1 MPETLNQTIA
11 ALREIIALTGW
22 SQREV
27 ASRGGMNA
35 STVCRILAGQAKNPP
50 CRKTR
55 RRVGALLAH
64 VYKTQLCDTCNGTGI
79 IPSVGPCP
87 ACRRS

>member
-1 MPETLNQTIA
+1 
-11 ALREIIALTGW
+11 
-22 SQREV
+22 
-27 ASRGGMNA
+27 
-35 STVCRILAGQAKNPP
+35 VCRILAGQAKNPP